1 MHPHGGGGG
10 GGHAGAGVGGG
21 GGHLGVGSTNTHV
34 FLIIGG
40 WHGSA
45 STLSIIFG
53 AGFLGCSVTL
63 SIMVCGWR
71 VTLTLSMVS
80 PHGVGNLLTSLFTI
94 GAGVGSLNLS
104 TCLFGGETLQSPPH
118 GGGGGGGDG
127 AAGGGDLHP
136 QDILKSLFNYFFVK
150 IINYYLVFK
159 TFCFL
164 N

>member
-10 GGHAGAGVGGG
+10 GEQAGAGAGVGGG

-63 SIMVCGWR
+63 SMIVCGCLL
-71 VTLTLSMVS
+71 TLTLSMVS
-80 PHGVGNLLTSLFTI
+80 PHGVGNLLTSLLTI

-104 TCLFGGETLQSPPH
+104 TFLLGGETLQSPPH

-136 QDILKSLFNYFFVK
+136 QDILKLYLIFTLLKLFSFF
-150 IINYYLVFK
+150 
-159 TFCFL
+159 
-164 N
+164 